1 MSGMFRSVLLDLP
14 VFVEVQKM
22 WQRNVSLLQEE
33 MSGMFR
39 SVLLDL
45 PVPDDV
51 RHLSMQTLHE
61 LRPDTSREAADEIL
75 KEQYFR
81 RGPGG
86 MVGGAIYFAKDPDHT
101 HRKAHSFGVILKCQ
115 VMLGNP
121 KTVNNKY
128 YKDFTYSELLDQ
140 GYDSVILTH
149 MNT

>member
-1 MSGMFRSVLLDLP
+1 MLVEVQNVWQRNVSILQEEMSGMFRSVLLDLP

-61 LRPDTSREAADEIL
+61 LRPD
-75 KEQYFR
+75 
-81 RGPGG
+81 
-86 MVGGAIYFAKDPDHT
+86 V
-101 HRKAHSFGVILKCQ
+101 
-115 VMLGNP
+115 
-121 KTVNNKY
+121 
-128 YKDFTYSELLDQ
+128 
-140 GYDSVILTH
+140 
-149 MNT
+149 